1 MNTWRE
7 FGKNGL
13 VTTPAAGDP
22 IPLPV
27 EVMLARQVEHIPA
40 IGQLPGGCAYE
51 PKFDGY
57 RLIILTGPVRL
68 QTRSG
73 RVVTEIF
80 PEVATAAARL
90 PGGSVLDGELVLW
103 RDGKVDFGALQR
115 RALCAADPQ
124 EMRLPANVALFD
136 LLAYEGTDWR
146 DRPYE
151 ERRSGLTALLAP
163 IGPPLQLTPVT
174 TDPREAADWY
184 HNMHAVGIEGL
195 VAKGLAQ
202 QYRPG
207 RREWLKLRHA
217 EPRDAMAIG
226 FTGPRARP
234 DALVLDLG
242 EGPVVSAPLAQP
254 VLGQIARFL
263 AREPA
268 AGASTS
274 GAAMAYTPLLEPLA
288 VEVRQGTT
296 RHARTAITRVRPSL

>member
-1 MNTWRE
+1 
-7 FGKNGL
+7 
-13 VTTPAAGDP
+13 VATPAAGDP

-27 EVMLARQVEHIPA
+27 EVMLARQVEQIPA
-40 IGQLPGGCAYE
+40 AGQLPGGCAYE

-73 RVVTEIF
+73 RIITHLF
-80 PEVATAAARL
+80 PEVAAAAARL
-90 PGGSVLDGELVLW
+90 PDGSVLDGELVLW
-103 RDGKVDFGALQR
+103 RDGQVDFGALQR
-115 RALCAADPQ
+115 RALSAAGKHASAGMQKTP
-124 EMRLPANVALFD
+124 LPANVALFD

-146 DRPYE
+146 ERPYE
-151 ERRSGLTALLAP
+151 ERRSGLIALLAP
-163 IGPPLQLTPVT
+163 IGPPLQVTPVT

-184 HNMHAVGIEGL
+184 RNMHAVGIEGL
-195 VAKGLAQ
+195 VVKGLAQ

-207 RREWLKLRHA
+207 RREWLKMRHA

-242 EGPVVSAPLAQP
+242 EGPVVSAPLTQP
-254 VLGQIARFL
+254 VLGQIARLL
-263 AREPA
+263 ACEPA
-268 AGASTS
+268 AGVSTS
-274 GAAMAYTPLLEPLA
+274 GTARAYTPLLEPLP

-296 RHARTAITRVRPSL
+296 RHTRTVITRLRLGQ

>member
-1 MNTWRE
+1 MNTQRE
-7 FGKNGL
+7 FGTNGL
-13 VTTPAAGDP
+13 VTTPAGDP

-40 IGQLPGGCAYE
+40 ADQLPGGCAYE

-73 RVVTEIF
+73 RIVTEIF
-80 PEVATAAARL
+80 PEVAGAAARL

-103 RDGKVDFGALQR
+103 RDGKVDFAALQR
-115 RALCAADPQ
+115 RALSAADSQ
-124 EMRLPANVALFD
+124 EMRLPTNVALFD

-163 IGPPLQLTPVT
+163 IGPPLQVTPVT
-174 TDPREAADWY
+174 TDPQEAADWY
-184 HNMHAVGIEGL
+184 RNMHAVGIEGL
-195 VAKGLAQ
+195 VVKGLAQ
-202 QYRPG
+202 PYRPG

-217 EPRDAMAIG
+217 EPREAMAIG

-242 EGPVVSAPLAQP
+242 EGPVVSAPLTQP
-254 VLGQIARFL
+254 VLGQIARIL

-268 AGASTS
+268 AGAALS
-274 GAAMAYTPLLEPLA
+274 GVAMAYTPLLEPLP

-296 RHARTAITRVRPSL
+296 RYTRTVVTRLRPDL